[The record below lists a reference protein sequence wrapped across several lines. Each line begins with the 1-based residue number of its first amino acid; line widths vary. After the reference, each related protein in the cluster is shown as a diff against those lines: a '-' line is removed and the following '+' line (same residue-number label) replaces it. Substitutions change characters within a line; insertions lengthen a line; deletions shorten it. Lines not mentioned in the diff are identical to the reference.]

1 MIGMSAPLSEAIGL
15 AVLHL
20 LWQGVLIA
28 AILAL
33 ALKLLSR
40 SNANI
45 RYLLSCTALA
55 AMVLLGVMTARSS
68 YEAEGDA
75 APIVFASRT
84 EAQVDET
91 EAVPA
96 GEIARAPLVF
106 VEMHSSTIALVWL
119 LGVTLLST
127 RLAVSWNRV
136 RRLMASTEPVSAELE
151 KIAGRLALLLGVD
164 RLVRLAQS
172 ASVDVPSVA
181 GFLKPVILVPASS
194 LSGLST
200 RQLEMIF
207 AHELAHI
214 RRHDY
219 VVNMLQSVA
228 ETLLFYHPAAWWI
241 SRQIRVERENCCD
254 DLAVATCGNALE
266 YARAL
271 AVLEELREGPSL
283 AVAANGGSLL
293 DRVRRLIGARE
304 KNMVNGWTAVAA
316 AVSFAV
322 VMTVTSLPLQA
333 DRDTPPAPTPAAEV
347 DVVAPRPAVAPR
359 VVPTPRAVPTPRP
372 AMAVAPVAVIA
383 GDDDFDYDFDVDVD
397 LPEIPAPPAIPMD
410 LDLVVPVTPPP
421 APPAPPAMAA
431 FAALDFGFGDDP
443 KDSDKPMTESGPLT
457 VDELIALRIHGV
469 TPAFIAE
476 MRNVFGSLS
485 LKQVRQLKT
494 MGVTAKYVADIRA
507 AGVNITTP
515 KEAVQ
520 LKMYGVTPEFV
531 RSLAA
536 AGYSKLTPRDLAR
549 LAMAGVNAD
558 FIREMSKYRDKK

>member
-1 MIGMSAPLSEAIGL
+1 MTGVSSPLSEAIGL

-20 LWQGVLIA
+20 LWQGVLVA

-40 SNANI
+40 STANF
-45 RYLLSCTALA
+45 RYLLSCAALA
-55 AMVLLGVMTARSS
+55 SMVILGVMTARSS
-68 YEAEGDA
+68 YEAGGGSPIASASSVEAADDA
-75 APIVFASRT
+75 TSI
-84 EAQVDET
+84 
-91 EAVPA
+91 VPA
-96 GEIARAPLVF
+96 GAIARAPLAF
-106 VEMHSSTIALVWL
+106 VEMHSSTIGLVWL
-119 LGVTLLST
+119 LGVTLLSI
-127 RLAVSWNRV
+127 RLAMSWNRT
-136 RRLMASTEPVSAELE
+136 RRLMASTGPVPAELE

-164 RLVRLAQS
+164 RMVRLAQS
-172 ASVDVPSVA
+172 ASIDVPSVA

-194 LSGLST
+194 LSGLSP
-200 RQLEMIF
+200 RQLELIF

-228 ETLLFYHPAAWWI
+228 ETLLFYHPATWWI
-241 SRQIRVERENCCD
+241 SRQIRLERENCCD
-254 DLAVATCGNALE
+254 DMAVATCGNALE

-271 AVLEELREGPSL
+271 AVLEELRDEPAL
-283 AVAANGGSLL
+283 AVAANGGSLR
-293 DRVRRLIGARE
+293 DRVKRLIGARE

-333 DRDTPPAPTPAAEV
+333 DRDKPVPPAPAAAV
-347 DVVAPRPAVAPR
+347 DVVAPRPALAPR
-359 VVPTPRAVPTPRP
+359 AIPAPRP
-372 AMAVAPVAVIA
+372 GAAAAPIAVIA
-383 GDDDFDYDFDVDVD
+383 GHDDFLEDFDADLAID
-397 LPEIPAPPAIPMD
+397 LPEMPPTPAIPME
-410 LDLVVPVTPPP
+410 LGMAMPGAPP
-421 APPAPPAMAA
+421 APPAPPAVAAVAA
-431 FAALDFGFGDDP
+431 FGFGFGDDS
-443 KDSDKPMTESGPLT
+443 KESDEPMTESGPLT

-469 TPAFIAE
+469 TPAFIGE
-476 MRNVFGSLS
+476 MRGVFGPMA

-494 MGVTAKYVADIRA
+494 MGVTAKYVADLRA
-507 AGVNITTP
+507 AGVNVTTP

-520 LKMYGVTPEFV
+520 LKMHGVTPEFV

-558 FIREMSKYRDKK
+558 FIREMSKYRDQK